1 MNNQTTIEQ
10 MKSMRLKAMAEAHHS
25 HLQGIINVEYTTDQY
40 VSMLIEREW
49 QEKQNSKI
57 NRLIKNAHFRYPANV
72 QDIDYTANRQLDR
85 NVFERLSALSFIR
98 NKENVIITG
107 ATGTGKS
114 YLGQAL
120 GNQACQLL
128 FKTLYCNTSRLME
141 DLKIARLEGT
151 YTKALLK
158 IERMDFL
165 ILDDFG
171 LVPLDT
177 QQRQSLLDIIE
188 SRYDRSSTLMSSQ
201 IPVSQ
206 WHELIGEG
214 TIADAV
220 LDRIVHSS
228 HRIELAGDS
237 LRKNRLKSTKMK
249 TK

>member
-1 MNNQTTIEQ
+1 MNYQTTLEQ
-10 MKSMRLKAMAEAHHS
+10 MKSMRLNAMAESHYN
-25 HLQGIINVEYTTDQY
+25 HLQGRINAEYTTDQY

-49 QEKQNSKI
+49 EAKQNNKI
-57 NRLIKNAHFRYPANV
+57 NRLIKNARFRFSASI
-72 QDIDYTANRQLDR
+72 QDVDYTANRQLDR
-85 NVFERLSALSFIR
+85 NVFERLAVLDFIR
-98 NKENVIITG
+98 NKENIIITG

-114 YLGQAL
+114 YLAQAL
-120 GNQACQLL
+120 GNQACQFL
-128 FKTLYCNTSRLME
+128 FKTLYYNTSRLME

-151 YTKALLK
+151 YTKVLLK
-158 IERMDFL
+158 IERVDLL

-188 SRYDRSSTLMSSQ
+188 GRYDRASTIISSQ

-214 TIADAV
+214 TIADAI

-228 HRIELAGDS
+228 HRIELIGDS
-237 LRKNRLKSTKMK
+237 MRKKQLKKETK
-249 TK
+249 

>member
-1 MNNQTTIEQ
+1 MNHQTTLEQ
-10 MKSMRLKAMAEAHHS
+10 MKSMRLNAMAEAHYN
-25 HLQGIINVEYTTDQY
+25 HLQGRINTEYTTDQY

-49 QEKQNSKI
+49 ETKQNNKI
-57 NRLIKNAHFRYPANV
+57 NRLIKNARFRFSASI
-72 QDIDYTANRQLDR
+72 QDIDYTTNRQLNR
-85 NVFERLSALSFIR
+85 NVFERLAVLDFIR
-98 NKENVIITG
+98 NKENIIITG

-114 YLGQAL
+114 YLAQAL
-120 GNQACQLL
+120 GNQACQFL
-128 FKTLYCNTSRLME
+128 FKTLYYNTSRLME

-158 IERMDFL
+158 IERVDLL

-177 QQRQSLLDIIE
+177 QQRQALLDIIE
-188 SRYDRSSTLMSSQ
+188 GRYDRRSTIMSSQ

-214 TIADAV
+214 TIADAI

-228 HRIELAGDS
+228 HRIELIGDS
-237 LRKNRLKSTKMK
+237 MRKKQLKKERN
-249 TK
+249 

>member
-25 HLQGIINVEYTTDQY
+25 HLQGSINAQYTTDQY

-49 QEKQNSKI
+49 ETKQNDKI
-57 NRLIKNAHFRYPANV
+57 NRLIKNARFRYPANI

-85 NVFERLSALSFIR
+85 NVFERLSVLDFIR
-98 NKENVIITG
+98 NKENIILTG

-114 YLGQAL
+114 YLAQAL

-128 FKTLYCNTSRLME
+128 FKTLYYNTSRLME

-158 IERMDFL
+158 IEKVDLL

-171 LVPLDT
+171 LVPLDI

-188 SRYDRSSTLMSSQ
+188 SRYNRSSTLMSSQ

-214 TIADAV
+214 TIADAI

-237 LRKNRLKSTKMK
+237 LRKNRLKKE
-249 TK
+249 